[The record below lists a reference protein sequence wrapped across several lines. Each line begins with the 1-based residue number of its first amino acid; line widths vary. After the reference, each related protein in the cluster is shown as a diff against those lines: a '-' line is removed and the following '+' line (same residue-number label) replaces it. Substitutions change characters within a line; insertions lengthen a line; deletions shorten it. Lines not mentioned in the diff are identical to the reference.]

1 MTWMRRHLRVWAMAW
16 GLLQAT
22 SLAALAPRACCISH
36 APTVHADTAEQSCHE
51 APKPDAHCPMR
62 SAGGDACPMHAT
74 PAATAATAT
83 DEHQHQARPT
93 DEAPQMTADA
103 TTSRPADCVMRSAC
117 NGPSPFTLFTHT
129 GILPMLASTAAPP
142 PSRVAMLP
150 LAPLNTGLPS
160 QPPDLRP
167 PRA

>member
-1 MTWMRRHLRVWAMAW
+1 MRRHLRVWAMVW

-22 SLAALAPRACCISH
+22 SLAALAPRACCVTH
-36 APTVHADTAEQSCHE
+36 APTVHADAAKESCHE

-62 SAGGDACPMHAT
+62 NAGGDACPMHAAA
-74 PAATAATAT
+74 PATTAATVSDA
-83 DEHQHQARPT
+83 HQHHARPAA
-93 DEAPQMTADA
+93 DESQTTAGA
-103 TTSRPADCVMRSAC
+103 TTPRQAACVMRSAC

-150 LAPLNTGLPS
+150 VAPLDTGLPS